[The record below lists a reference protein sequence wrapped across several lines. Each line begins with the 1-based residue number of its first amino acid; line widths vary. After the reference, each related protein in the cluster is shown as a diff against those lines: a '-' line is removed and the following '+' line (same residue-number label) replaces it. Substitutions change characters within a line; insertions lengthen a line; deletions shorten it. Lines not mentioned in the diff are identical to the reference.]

1 MHGSIHL
8 TSKGWVFRY
17 QEVYRGDNR
26 AEFIDFE
33 VPVLVNSNSLPSLI
47 YSNRDSV
54 QDGQEVDCD
63 LIRDTEGYTYALI
76 CQEKQPDWNTI
87 INLYHHRSQ
96 RDFNLT
102 FHAYLAKY
110 YDAPNRTLALKQ
122 PPNS

>member
-1 MHGSIHL
+1 MNGTIHL
-8 TSKGWVFRY
+8 TNKGWVFRY
-17 QEVYRGDNR
+17 QEIYRADNR

-33 VPVLVNSNSLPSLI
+33 APIHHDSLVSLI
-47 YSNRDSV
+47 YHNREKIY
-54 QDGQEVDCD
+54 DGQTAEAD
-63 LIRDTEGYTYALI
+63 LIRDSKGVEYARI

-110 YDAPNRTLALKQ
+110 YDAPNRTLSVKQ
-122 PPNS
+122 TL